1 MAEREA
7 AEKQAII
14 WLIYR
19 LLDDES
25 KSVILQSNINDLLP
39 TEFSFFNETLLK
51 LAQDNKLS
59 SISMDNSNSGN
70 TNNTN
75 TNNTSN
81 SNNNNN
87 NN

>member
-7 AEKQAII
+7 TEKQGIV

-25 KSVILQSNINDLLP
+25 KSVILQSNINALLP
-39 TEFSFFNETLLK
+39 TEFSFFNETLLQ

-59 SISMDNSNSGN
+59 AISMEDSNSGN
-70 TNNTN
+70 TNNNNN
-75 TNNTSN
+75 TNNANNN
-81 SNNNNN
+81 SN
-87 NN
+87 